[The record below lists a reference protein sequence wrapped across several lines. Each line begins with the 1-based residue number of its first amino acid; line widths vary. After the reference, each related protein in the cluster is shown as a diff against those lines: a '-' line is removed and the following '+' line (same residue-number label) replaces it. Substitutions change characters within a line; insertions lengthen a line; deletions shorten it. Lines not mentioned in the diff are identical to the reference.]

1 MDTFAV
7 TPAVLSEVAAQLR
20 TRSQSIHAALTDLE
34 AEATRLSG
42 QWDGAAREAYQRAQ
56 AAWSAAF
63 TDMKAVL
70 DKIAA
75 GSDSIAA
82 HYAESDAG
90 LAKLFGAQG

>member
-20 TRSQSIHAALTDLE
+20 TRSQRIQTTLADLD
-34 AEATRLSG
+34 AEAMRLSG

-63 TDMKAVL
+63 ADMKGVL

-75 GSDSIAA
+75 GSDAIAA
-82 HYAESDAG
+82 HYAESDSS
-90 LAKLFGAQG
+90 LAKLFGDQG